1 MKTTQH
7 TFTYMVIKVA
17 DENEF
22 NQVAEKLRG
31 MGYEA
36 IRDSEYSVWS
46 DKKTHILTYKDGDFG
61 IYRHYAMG
69 DPDYTRYTYEQ
80 FMQL

>member
-22 NQVAEKLRG
+22 NQVAEKLQGRRF
-31 MGYEA
+31 E
-36 IRDSEYSVWS
+36 S
-46 DKKTHILTYKDGDFG
+46 
-61 IYRHYAMG
+61 
-69 DPDYTRYTYEQ
+69 
-80 FMQL
+80 